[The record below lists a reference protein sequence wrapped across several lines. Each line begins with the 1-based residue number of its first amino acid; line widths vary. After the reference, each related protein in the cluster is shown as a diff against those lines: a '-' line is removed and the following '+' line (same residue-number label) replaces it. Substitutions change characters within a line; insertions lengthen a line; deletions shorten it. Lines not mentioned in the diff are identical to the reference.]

1 MSIEKN
7 QVKKVAKLSRIS
19 LDESKVESLSKDL
32 NSIINFVEQL
42 NKLDTKDTKP
52 LSSVIDKTLEPRND
66 KVNDG
71 QMKEEILKNSQKN
84 EDLFIVPKRINMSD
98 LNKSSISEI
107 INLIKLKKISSLET
121 NHFIKTSKKMKFNC
135 FDATCFEKSI
145 KSAKDFDAKKISAA
159 WCTTE
164 QIYFAQ
170 KIQKLLVVTL
180 SNLFLHMNLL

>member
-71 QMKEEILKNSQKN
+71 KIKEEILKNSPDKN
-84 EDLFIVPKRINMSD
+84 EDFFIVPKGI
-98 LNKSSISEI
+98 E
-107 INLIKLKKISSLET
+107 
-121 NHFIKTSKKMKFNC
+121 
-135 FDATCFEKSI
+135 
-145 KSAKDFDAKKISAA
+145 
-159 WCTTE
+159 
-164 QIYFAQ
+164 
-170 KIQKLLVVTL
+170 
-180 SNLFLHMNLL
+180 

>member
-32 NSIINFVEQL
+32 NSLINFVEQL

-71 QMKEEILKNSQKN
+71 KIKEEILKNSPDKN
-84 EDLFIVPKRINMSD
+84 EDFFIVPKVI
-98 LNKSSISEI
+98 E
-107 INLIKLKKISSLET
+107 
-121 NHFIKTSKKMKFNC
+121 
-135 FDATCFEKSI
+135 
-145 KSAKDFDAKKISAA
+145 
-159 WCTTE
+159 
-164 QIYFAQ
+164 
-170 KIQKLLVVTL
+170 
-180 SNLFLHMNLL
+180 